1 MKRGNSTHEAGLK
14 YLRNKKVVTLD
25 ELASHLDRSPR
36 TVQRLFSRWRVIN
49 SYNGNGRFY
58 TLENIPVFDND
69 GLWKYRGA
77 FFSRFGNLPETF
89 VQLVEN
95 SQAGLTASQA
105 GDLIELRPSSFLW
118 SLRNHPALKREKHQG
133 LYVYFSSVPACYDTQ
148 KQQRNLMQNAGRL
161 PTSLE
166 AVAILVEKIKHP
178 DLSTEELSRRL
189 RGQKLFID
197 SETIQNLFVRHALT
211 VKKNLRSG

>member
-1 MKRGNSTHEAGLK
+1 MKRSNSTHEAGLK
-14 YLRNKKVVTLD
+14 YLHNKKVVTLD

-58 TLENIPVFDND
+58 TLENVPIFDND

-133 LYVYFSSVPACYDTQ
+133 LYVYFSSVSARYDTQ

-189 RGQKLFID
+189 KVQKLFID
-197 SETIQNLFVRHALT
+197 SATIQNLFVRHALT
-211 VKKNLRSG
+211 VKKTLRSG